1 MKFSKTGRLRKPFAH
16 ALWAAAILVSFV
28 CANLTPEPV
37 LAQDTQEL
45 DQSILQ
51 LMTREN
57 VNGLAVAL
65 IENGKPSYVKAFGYR
80 NVAKQ
85 LPLTVDTVMYG
96 ASLTKTAFAYMV
108 MQLVDEGKLTLDAP
122 ITELLPQP
130 LTDFEDY
137 RELSGDDR
145 WRLLTPRILL
155 SHTTGF
161 ANFRWLE
168 PDKKLR
174 FHHRPGTRYGYSGE
188 GLYVMQLILEKG
200 LGLDVGVEMDKRVFE
215 RFGMKNTSMTWRDDF
230 ANNLADGYKV
240 DGSMEPHDDRSSV
253 SAAGSMDTTIND
265 QSLFWAGVLRGE
277 GLTGKALAEMKRPQI
292 AIASKSQFPTLSEKS
307 SVENKSIQLS
317 ASIGWVSFQNTSG
330 QAWFKG
336 GHNDSTGNM
345 VVCFE
350 KGLRSVVLLSN
361 DVRAEKIYPEIVEML
376 AGKNLVPWTWEYDW
390 MPAR

>member
-1 MKFSKTGRLRKPFAH
+1 MKLAKTGRLRQPFVH
-16 ALWAAAILVSFV
+16 ALRATTILVSCV
-28 CANLTPEPV
+28 CAIVIPEPA
-37 LAQDTQEL
+37 LAQDTPEF
-45 DQSILQ
+45 DQPIVQ
-51 LMTREN
+51 LMKREN

-65 IENGKPSYVKAFGYR
+65 IENGKPSYIKAFGYR

-130 LTDFEDY
+130 LTDYEDY
-137 RELSGDDR
+137 RELGGDDR

-188 GLYVMQLILEKG
+188 GLYVMQLILEEG
-200 LGLDVGVEMDKRVFE
+200 LGLDVGAEMDKRVFN
-215 RFGMKNTSMTWRDDF
+215 RFGMKNTSMMWRDDF
-230 ANNLADGYKV
+230 ANNLADGYKL

-253 SAAGSMDTTIND
+253 SAAGSMDTTIKD
-265 QSLFWAGVLRGE
+265 QSLFWSGVLRGE
-277 GLTGKALAEMKRPQI
+277 GLTGNGLAEMKRPQI
-292 AIASKSQFPTLSEKS
+292 TIDSKSQFPTLAEKS
-307 SVENKSIQLS
+307 SLENKSIQLS
-317 ASIGWVSFQNTSG
+317 GSIGWVSFQDTSG

-350 KGLRSVVLLSN
+350 KGLRCVVLLSN

-376 AGKNLVPWTWEYDW
+376 VGKNLVPWTWEYGW
-390 MPAR
+390 MPPR